1 MNAGEG
7 ATTGEGAKVDAVN
20 SVGAHLRGPAPGAAG
35 RPLTF
40 SMARYD
46 DTFCYEVV
54 R

>member
-7 ATTGEGAKVDAVN
+7 AKVDPVN
-20 SVGAHLRGPAPGAAG
+20 SVGAHRRGPAPGAAG

-40 SMARYD
+40 STARYN